1 MDKPDK
7 EVKRSLVY
15 QQTAVTQHP
24 TEVSWLRCWSFS
36 DSFSWAYGVYQVS
49 AWTQYLGIEASSSWR
64 SKLKAQRLLSFSKKL
79 LLICFHDV
87 FERTNRER
95 IWMLRFQVLR
105 SILLQPL
112 GEQFPHAEEEC
123 QKGQNLAFRMSA
135 IQRSCIVHSTLTP
148 IFQTTSG
155 PIRLTRTSMISFVS
169 EISPLLFPIPSPFSH
184 QSLRPPQRILDTACK
199 ASTH

>member
-87 FERTNRER
+87 FEKTNRER

-123 QKGQNLAFRMSA
+123 QKGQIWHSMWAQSSVRILFIPHSSQSSRLLLDQSDSPEHRWYLCQRNLS
-135 IQRSCIVHSTLTP
+135 P
-148 IFQTTSG
+148 I
-155 PIRLTRTSMISFVS
+155 
-169 EISPLLFPIPSPFSH
+169 LFPLHPFSH
-184 QSLRPPQRILDTACK
+184 RVI
-199 ASTH
+199 